1 MFWRVLAAVFI
12 LFANFWLPQP
22 KAEAYLFA
30 NYEME
35 KMVGSISYSS
45 LLNQSHEDK
54 HLVEVFDSV
63 EAIMPEKH
71 RLNQFVVRVVQDEQW
86 NAFCVPFGIF
96 YVTEGMMKNLND
108 DDLAAIIGHEI
119 GHSQHDDWGKLFEAQ
134 MLTSVGMNYLA
145 NTHRVSNEAATIG
158 GSIINIALSRGYGFA
173 AEYDADKYS
182 FLCLS
187 TEKSKYNPAGQA
199 IALVHLEN
207 YVNSR
212 GGEAGGVANFINPHP
227 PLPNRVQYQIKL
239 LENWAKNKVKID
251 AATGVISTAR
261 GVELFK
267 AFDKESG
274 YKAMGWIAKS
284 INYPG
289 KIESGVDS
297 EGRIWLGGEPLGDAN
312 DQADIDFLRAKLA
325 EFGFK
330 IIEG

>member
-1 MFWRVLAAVFI
+1 MFWRILAVLI
-12 LFANFWLPQP
+12 LFANFWMPQP

-35 KMVGSISYSS
+35 KMVGGITYSNLLDKSYADKR
-45 LLNQSHEDK
+45 LL
-54 HLVEVFDSV
+54 EVFDSV
-63 EAIMPEKH
+63 EAIMPEGH
-71 RLNQFVVRVVQDEQW
+71 RIKGFVVRVVRDEQW
-86 NAFCVPFGIF
+86 NAFCVPNGVF
-96 YVTEGMMKNLND
+96 YVTEGMMKNFND

-119 GHSQHDDWGKLFEAQ
+119 GHSQHNDWGRLFEAQ

-187 TEKSKYNPAGQA
+187 TKNSKYSPAGQA
-199 IALVHLEN
+199 IALMHLQN
-207 YVNSR
+207 YVISK
-212 GGEAGGVANFINPHP
+212 GGEPGGVANFINPHP
-227 PLPNRVQYQIKL
+227 PLENRINYQRKL
-239 LENWAKNKVKID
+239 LEDWAKNKVKID
-251 AATGVISTAR
+251 ANTGVISTAR
-261 GVELFK
+261 GLELFRP
-267 AFDKESG
+267 FDKEAG

-289 KIESGVDS
+289 TIESGVDS

-312 DQADIDFLRAKLA
+312 GQADIDFLRAKLK

-330 IIEG
+330 IIEN